1 MSSNSCRNGVPS
13 AFRRN
18 PVNRSPSD
26 APPLAFTFLGPPEV
40 LRGGVRVA
48 GGRFDRPLALL
59 AYLAAHPG
67 PREREELASLLWPGK
82 PSASARGNLSTNL
95 HYLERRIGEG
105 FSLEKTPRTVG
116 WIDQHPPWASEPVD
130 LRRYLRDD
138 PPEGCAVL
146 HPPEDCAACRE
157 RAETQREMGRRIF
170 LEEVSFEGMGAY
182 GEWVKAFR
190 LGLARRQE
198 EIERRLAGE
207 STSPGRAFSVS
218 LPEWEIRQT
227 TFLSVLLS
235 PPAGMEPEEAVGLRE
250 SFREEMEK
258 RVLTAGGR
266 PLAGSEGAFL
276 AVFGFPRAREDEARR
291 AVGTAHALRA
301 SVASDPRFKGCA
313 VRLGLHAGEGISD
326 RGGEAPDPLGDRIRE
341 ATRVARHGTPGEI
354 AATYET
360 ASRVDRWYAVAQS
373 GTLPKGA
380 DGPERLLYRIRK
392 EPPLGPSPA
401 ATLFGRQREQARMR
415 DLWTAAKAERSLRIL
430 WLAGEAGIGKSALI
444 EGLAS
449 RIHAGGAEDG
459 SVRLISCLPEHR
471 ESPYASL
478 IRFLS
483 GAVGLEKNLSPLEYR
498 YRLERYLLSTG
509 QPVREHLPALLHL
522 LDAPG
527 AAWGDLSPPE
537 HPKEGIE
544 SLVLSIL
551 TCRSERPFL
560 LVIDDLHWMD
570 LATLELLRKALE
582 ALKSR
587 PVLVVVTAR
596 REESLREVGLP
607 PPDET
612 MRLAGLSRAESRQMV
627 ESLARGVPLSP
638 KAVREGVDRGG
649 GVPLF
654 LRELVLS
661 GALSREGGSGVPQ
674 TLRDL
679 LTSRI
684 DALEE
689 SRPMAKVAACLGLSL
704 EGPVLLR
711 AAERYARLA
720 SDSGTAEAWIR
731 ELVDCEILEL
741 DRPPPSPVYRFR
753 HDLLREAVLQSLPAS
768 VRRGIHRS
776 IAQTLREDFSE
787 RVESTPEIL
796 AEHLMGADVPEEALP
811 LFVRAGERAEGVG
824 AYEIALSHYG
834 RALDLLAGEHGGPDA
849 PSTAIRILRRMIRIA
864 LYVWG
869 HGSTRIDALLGKL
882 SELAERGTPEGR
894 KIFDHLHDAVR
905 FGIRGPTFLIERF
918 GEPEALER
926 AAGGSG
932 GTRLWLACM
941 RGIAFSYNGQLSRAY
956 DTLQDLLPQIRS
968 IRWDGQGI
976 VESFSEPPAVLL
988 FSYLGFVGQLA
999 GRTKESLAFLA
1010 EGEGREE
1017 CGRFPKSRVYVGVHK
1032 IFMAWMRENVEKAEM
1047 FARETVLLA
1056 DAHDLHMGAEL
1067 CRLALA
1073 WCRGTKESEAQAEA
1087 AEKAVRAMIPGV
1099 GTIYIAI
1106 HAGAAFRAAL
1116 WEKAVG
1122 LARFG
1127 RDEGRR
1133 TGTHVFDPHL
1143 LTLEGRALLAMDSRK
1158 NREEARALFEDAI
1171 RKARRSGAVW
1181 YGIQAAMA
1189 LAAIE
1194 PTGRKLLR
1202 GFLASLPEEEDS
1214 EMVREAREVARETH
1228 PPEP

>member
-1 MSSNSCRNGVPS
+1 M
-13 AFRRN
+13 
-18 PVNRSPSD
+18 NRLPSD
-26 APPLAFTFLGPPEV
+26 APSLAYTFLGPPKV
-40 LRGGVRVA
+40 RRGEERIA

-67 PREREELASLLWPGK
+67 PRERDELASLLWPGK
-82 PSASARGNLSTNL
+82 PSASSRANLSTNL
-95 HYLERRIGEG
+95 HYLERRLGEG
-105 FSLEKTPRTVG
+105 LSLEKTSRTVG
-116 WIDQHPPWASEPVD
+116 WIDRHPPWASEPVD

-190 LGLARRQE
+190 QGLSRRQE
-198 EIERRLAGE
+198 EIERRLTGE
-207 STSPGRAFSVS
+207 SPSPGGAFSVS

-235 PPAGMEPEEAVGLRE
+235 PPPGMEPEEAVGLRE
-250 SFREEMEK
+250 AFREEMEK

-266 PLAGSEGAFL
+266 PLAGSGGTFL
-276 AVFGFPRAREDEARR
+276 AVFGFPKAREDEARR
-291 AVGTAHALRA
+291 AVGAAIALRDLA
-301 SVASDPRFKGCA
+301 VSDPRLGGCA
-313 VRLGLHAGEGISD
+313 IRLGLHTGEGISD
-326 RGGEAPDPLGDRIRE
+326 RGSETPDPLGDRIRE
-341 ATRVARHGTPGEI
+341 ANRVARHGTPGEI

-392 EPPLGPSPA
+392 ERPFGASPA

-430 WLAGEAGIGKSALI
+430 WLVGEAGIGKSALI

-483 GAVGLEKNLSPLEYR
+483 GAVGLEENLSPSEYR

-509 QPVREHLPALLHL
+509 QPVRENLPALLHL
-522 LDAPG
+522 LDAPE
-527 AAWGDLSPPE
+527 AAWEDLSPLE

-551 TCRSERPFL
+551 ACRSERPFL
-560 LVIDDLHWMD
+560 LAIDDLHWID
-570 LATLELLRKALE
+570 LATLDLLRNVLQ

-587 PVLVVVTAR
+587 PVLLVVTAR
-596 REESLREVGLP
+596 REESLHEAGLP

-627 ESLARGVPLSP
+627 ESLARVPLSP
-638 KAVREGVDRGG
+638 TAVREGIARGN
-649 GVPLF
+649 GVPLY

-661 GALSREGGSGVPQ
+661 GALARDSGAGVPP

-679 LTSRI
+679 LSSRI

-689 SRPMAKVAACLGLSL
+689 CLPMAKIAACLGQSVD
-704 EGPVLLR
+704 EPVLLR

-720 SDSGTAEAWIR
+720 SGGKLAEAWIR
-731 ELVDCEILEL
+731 ELVAREILEL

-776 IAQTLREDFSE
+776 IARTLREDFPE
-787 RVESTPEIL
+787 RVESAPEIL
-796 AEHLMGADVPEEALP
+796 AEHLLEADLPEEALP

-834 RALDLLAGEHGGPDA
+834 HALDILVEGTGGQDA
-849 PSTAIRILRRMIRIA
+849 PATTVRILRRMIRIG

-869 HGSTRIDALLGKL
+869 HGSARIDALLGKL
-882 SELAERGTPEGR
+882 SEISARGNPEVRKLFDLMLDDVSVGIHGPSRFLER
-894 KIFDHLHDAVR
+894 L
-905 FGIRGPTFLIERF
+905 

-932 GTRLWLACM
+932 KTRLWLAFR
-941 RGIAFSYNGQLSRAY
+941 RGVAFFYNGQIARSY
-956 DTLQDLLPQIRS
+956 DTLLDLLPQVRS
-968 IRWDGQGI
+968 IRWDDQGV
-976 VESFSEPPAVLL
+976 VEAFSEPPAVIL
-988 FSYLGFVGQLA
+988 FSYLGFAGQLA
-999 GRTKESLAFLA
+999 GRTKESLAFLS

-1017 CGRFPKSRVYVGVHK
+1017 CDRFPKSRVFVGVHE
-1032 IFMAWMRENVEKAEM
+1032 ICAAWVREDAEATEECAEK
-1047 FARETVLLA
+1047 TLLLA
-1056 DAHDLHMGAEL
+1056 ESHGLHMWAEF

-1087 AEKAVRAMIPGV
+1087 AKKAVRAMLPGGEAIFV
-1099 GTIYIAI
+1099 AI
-1106 HAGAAFRAAL
+1106 HSGAAFRAGL
-1116 WEKAVG
+1116 WEKAVR

-1127 RDEGRR
+1127 RAEAQR
-1133 TGTHVFDPHL
+1133 TGTRVFDPHL

-1158 NREEARALFEDAI
+1158 NREEARALFENAI
-1171 RKARRSGAVW
+1171 RRARRSGAVC

-1189 LAAIE
+1189 LAGIE

-1202 GFLASLPEEEDS
+1202 EFLASLPEGEDS
-1214 EMVREAREVARETH
+1214 EMVREARELARETH

>member
-1 MSSNSCRNGVPS
+1 M
-13 AFRRN
+13 
-18 PVNRSPSD
+18 NRSPSD
-26 APPLAFTFLGPPEV
+26 APPLAYIFLGPAEV

-59 AYLAAHPG
+59 AYLAANPG
-67 PREREELASLLWPGK
+67 PRERDELARLLWPGK
-82 PSASARGNLSTNL
+82 SPASARANLSTNL
-95 HYLERRIGEG
+95 HYLERRLAEG

-116 WIDQHPPWASEPVD
+116 WIDRQTPWASEPVD
-130 LRRYLRDD
+130 LRRYLMDD

-380 DGPERLLYRIRK
+380 DGPERLLYRIR
-392 EPPLGPSPA
+392 EDRPFGSHRAMP
-401 ATLFGRQREQARMR
+401 LFGRQREQSRMWA
-415 DLWTAAKAERSLRIL
+415 LWNAAKAGKGLQTL
-430 WLAGEAGIGKSALI
+430 WLTGEAGIGKSALL
-444 EGLAS
+444 EGLAG
-449 RIHAGGAEDG
+449 RIHADG
-459 SVRLISCLPEHR
+459 MEEGSARQVSCLPEDR
-471 ESPYASL
+471 ESPYAS
-478 IRFLS
+478 IVRFLK
-483 GAVGLEKNLSPLEYR
+483 GTIGLDKNLSPSEYR
-498 YRLERYLLSTG
+498 YRLEKYLLSTG
-509 QPVREHLPALLHL
+509 QPIRENLPALLHL
-522 LDAPG
+522 LDAPE
-527 AAWGDLSPPE
+527 AAWEDISPPDRQE
-537 HPKEGIE
+537 EGIE
-544 SLVLSIL
+544 SLFLSIL
-551 TCRSERPFL
+551 VRRSERPFL
-560 LVIDDLHWMD
+560 LAIDDLHWVD
-570 LATLELLRKALE
+570 LATLELLRKSIDT
-582 ALKSR
+582 LKDR
-587 PVLVVVTAR
+587 PVLLIVTAR
-596 REESLREVGLP
+596 REESLREAEFP
-607 PPDET
+607 TPDET
-612 MRLAGLSRAESRQMV
+612 MRLAGLSREESRRMI
-627 ESLARGVPLSP
+627 ESLARVPLSP
-638 KAVREGVDRGG
+638 AAIQEGVDRGG
-649 GVPLF
+649 GVPLY
-654 LRELVLS
+654 LRELVQS
-661 GALSREGGSGVPQ
+661 GSLARKDGSGVPP

-684 DALEE
+684 DALEG
-689 SRPMAKVAACLGLSL
+689 SLPMAKVAACLGLNFD
-704 EGPVLLR
+704 GPVLLR
-711 AAERYARLA
+711 ASEMYARLP
-720 SDSGTAEAWIR
+720 SGDNLAEAWIQ
-731 ELVDCEILEL
+731 ELEDREILEL

-776 IAQTLREDFSE
+776 VARTLREDFPE
-787 RVESTPEIL
+787 RMESAPEIL
-796 AEHLMGADVPEEALP
+796 AGHFLEAEMPEEALP
-811 LFVRAGERAEGVG
+811 LFVRGGERAERMG

-834 RALDLLAGEHGGPDA
+834 HALDLLVEETGGRDA
-849 PSTAIRILRRMIRIA
+849 PATAVRLLRRMIRIG

-869 HGSTRIDALLGKL
+869 HGSARVDALLGKL
-882 SELAERGTPEGR
+882 SEISGRENPEIR
-894 KIFDHLHDAVR
+894 KSFDPMQIAVS
-905 FGIRGPTFLIERF
+905 FGIQGPTFMIERL

-926 AAGGSG
+926 AEGSS
-932 GTRLWLACM
+932 TEIRLWMACM
-941 RGIAFSYNGQLSRAY
+941 RGIALFYNGQIARSYGTLLELVPQARA
-956 DTLQDLLPQIRS
+956 L
-968 IRWDGQGI
+968 RWEGPVDI
-976 VESFSEPPAVLL
+976 EAFSESPAVLL
-988 FSYLGFVGQLA
+988 FSYLGIVCQIA
-999 GRTKESLAFLA
+999 GRTKESLAFLS

-1017 CGRFPKSRVYVGVHK
+1017 CDRFPKSQVYVGIHK
-1032 IFMAWMRENVEKAEM
+1032 VWAAWVREDEAAAEE
-1047 FARETVLLA
+1047 FAKNILPLA
-1056 DAHDLHMGAEL
+1056 ESCGLHVWAEF

-1073 WCRGTKESEAQAEA
+1073 WCQGTKDSEGRADA
-1087 AEKAVRAMIPGV
+1087 ARMAIEGMFPGV
-1099 GTIYIAI
+1099 APLYTAI
-1106 HAGAAFRAAL
+1106 HTGAAFRAAL
-1116 WEKAVG
+1116 REKVVE

-1127 RDEGRR
+1127 LSESRR
-1133 TGTHVFDPHL
+1133 TGSRLFDPHL
-1143 LTLEGRALLAMDSRK
+1143 LTLEGRALLAMDSRR
-1158 NREEARALFEDAI
+1158 NRKKAKDLFTSAI
-1171 RKARRSGAVW
+1171 GKAGQSGAVW
-1181 YGIQAAMA
+1181 YGIRAAMA
-1189 LAAIE
+1189 LA
-1194 PTGRKLLR
+1194 PLDRKAAGKTLRELLE
-1202 GFLASLPEEEDS
+1202 SLPEGEDS
-1214 EMVREAREVARETH
+1214 GVVREARELARDTH

>member
-1 MSSNSCRNGVPS
+1 M
-13 AFRRN
+13 
-18 PVNRSPSD
+18 NRSPSD
-26 APPLAFTFLGPPEV
+26 APPLTYIFLGPPKV
-40 LRGGVRVA
+40 LRGGVRIA

-59 AYLAAHPG
+59 AYLAANPG
-67 PREREELASLLWPGK
+67 PRERDELARLLWSEK
-82 PSASARGNLSTNL
+82 SSASARANLSTNL
-95 HYLERRIGEG
+95 HYLERRLGEG
-105 FSLEKTPRTVG
+105 FSLEKTPRTVE
-116 WIDQHPPWASEPVD
+116 WVDRQTPWASEPVD

-146 HPPEDCAACRE
+146 HPPGDCAACRKRLE
-157 RAETQREMGRRIF
+157 AQREMGRRIF
-170 LEEVSFEGMGAY
+170 LEEVSFEGMGEY
-182 GEWVKAFR
+182 GRWARTFR
-190 LGLARRQE
+190 EALARHQE
-198 EIERRLAGE
+198 DLERVLVRETAP
-207 STSPGRAFSVS
+207 PGRAFSVS
-218 LPEWEIRQT
+218 LPEWEIRQA

-235 PPAGMEPEEAVGLRE
+235 PPAGLEPEEAVGLRE

-258 RVLTAGGR
+258 CVLSEGGR

-313 VRLGLHAGEGISD
+313 VRLGLHTGEGISD
-326 RGGEAPDPLGDRIRE
+326 RKGEDPDPMGDRIRE
-341 ATRVARHGTPGEI
+341 TNRVARHGTPGEI

-373 GTLPKGA
+373 GTLPEGA
-380 DGPERLLYRIRK
+380 DGPERLLYRIR
-392 EPPLGPSPA
+392 EDRLFGSHRAMP
-401 ATLFGRQREQARMR
+401 LFGRQREQSRMW
-415 DLWTAAKAERSLRIL
+415 DLWTAAKAGKGLRTL
-430 WLAGEAGIGKSALI
+430 WLTGEAGIGKSALL

-478 IRFLS
+478 VQFLS
-483 GAVGLEKNLSPLEYR
+483 GVVGLEKNLSPLEYR

-522 LDAPG
+522 LGAPK
-527 AAWGDLSPPE
+527 AVWGDLSPPE

-551 TCRSERPFL
+551 SCRSERPFL
-560 LVIDDLHWMD
+560 LAIDDLHWMD
-570 LATLELLRKALE
+570 LATLELFRKALD
-582 ALKSR
+582 ALSNR
-587 PVLVVVTAR
+587 PVLAVVAAR
-596 REESLREVGLP
+596 REESLREAGLP

-612 MRLAGLSRAESRQMV
+612 MRLAGLSREESRRMI
-627 ESLARGVPLSP
+627 ESLARAPLSP
-638 KAVREGVDRGG
+638 TAVREGVDRGG

-689 SRPMAKVAACLGLSL
+689 SLPMAKVAACLGLNFD
-704 EGPVLLR
+704 GPVLLR
-711 AAERYARLA
+711 ATERHARLPLGSRA
-720 SDSGTAEAWIR
+720 AEAWVR

-776 IAQTLREDFSE
+776 IARTLREDFPE
-787 RVESTPEIL
+787 RAESAPEIL
-796 AEHLMGADVPEEALP
+796 AEHLLEADLPEEALP
-811 LFVRAGERAEGVG
+811 LFVRGGSRAEGIG

-834 RALDLLAGEHGGPDA
+834 HARDLLVEGHGGPDA
-849 PSTAIRILRRMIRIA
+849 PATAVRVLRRMIRIG
-864 LYVWG
+864 LYAWG
-869 HGSTRIDALLGKL
+869 HGSAQVDSLVRRL
-882 SELAERGTPEGR
+882 SKIPGRENPEIR
-894 KIFDHLHDAVR
+894 KSLDPMQIAVS
-905 FGIRGPTFLIERF
+905 FGIQGPTFMIERL
-918 GEPEALER
+918 GEPEAMER
-926 AAGGSG
+926 MAEGSS
-932 GTRLWLACM
+932 TEIRLWMACM
-941 RGIAFSYNGQLSRAY
+941 RGIALFYNGQIARSYA
-956 DTLQDLLPQIRS
+956 TLLDLVPQARVL
-968 IRWDGQGI
+968 RWEDPVDI
-976 VESFSEPPAVLL
+976 EAFSESPAVLL
-988 FSYLGFVGQLA
+988 FSYLGIVCQIA
-999 GRTKESLAFLA
+999 GRTKESLAFLS

-1017 CGRFPKSRVYVGVHK
+1017 CDRFPKSQVYVGIHK
-1032 IFMAWMRENVEKAEM
+1032 VWAAW
-1047 FARETVLLA
+1047 AREDEAAAEEFAKNILPLA
-1056 DAHDLHMGAEL
+1056 ESCGLHVWVEF

-1073 WCRGTKESEAQAEA
+1073 WCQGTKDSEGRADA
-1087 AEKAVRAMIPGV
+1087 ARMAIEGMFPGV
-1099 GTIYIAI
+1099 APLYAAI
-1106 HAGAAFRAAL
+1106 HAGTAFRAAL
-1116 WEKAVG
+1116 REKVVE

-1127 RDEGRR
+1127 LSGSRR
-1133 TGTHVFDPHL
+1133 TGTRLFDPHL
-1143 LTLEGRALLAMDSRK
+1143 LTLEGRALLAMDSRR

-1214 EMVREAREVARETH
+1214 EMVREALKLVRDTDS
-1228 PPEP
+1228 PEP